1 MAINGGA
8 GPTMAMSGGKEVE
21 KRAELRVFLLLAVVL
36 APLISVLLVGG
47 LGFSIWIFQLV
58 AGPPGPPH

>member
-1 MAINGGA
+1 MAVSANH
-8 GPTMAMSGGKEVE
+8 ELE

-36 APLISVLLVGG
+36 VPVISVLLVGG
-47 LGFSIWIFQLV
+47 FGLIVWIYQLI